1 MYDISDLEIFLMLS
15 KTQSISKTAEQLNMA
30 QSTISKKLKNL
41 EEELGTTLVERS
53 KGTKTFSMT
62 PAGTHLLEI
71 ANQITALWSKAHG
84 LNSHNFKPMLTLAS
98 LSSLNQSIFPSILS
112 HMHQEIPDLKMNIL
126 TIHSPEVYDLVES
139 RQADIG
145 FTLIEKITPTTI
157 VRKWFSEPMV
167 IVRSPEYKC
176 PKNKIFS
183 PQELNPEEEIFYATG
198 TTFTLWHDQWFSPAD
213 QCNIQIDSISL
224 VPYLLDDVNHW
235 SILPLTIARFIQQY
249 KPYKIFSLSVRP
261 PDRVCYTVT
270 HKFPTANTL
279 KVLEYLTPYLDK
291 FSESDYHIHF

>member
-1 MYDISDLEIFLMLS
+1 
-15 KTQSISKTAEQLNMA
+15 
-30 QSTISKKLKNL
+30 
-41 EEELGTTLVERS
+41 
-53 KGTKTFSMT
+53 MT

-183 PQELNPEEEIFYATG
+183 PQELKKKYFMPLGQPLRSGMTNGSRRLTSATFRLILFLSCR
-198 TTFTLWHDQWFSPAD
+198 TSWMM
-213 QCNIQIDSISL
+213 SITGAFC
-224 VPYLLDDVNHW
+224 P
-235 SILPLTIARFIQQY
+235 
-249 KPYKIFSLSVRP
+249 
-261 PDRVCYTVT
+261 
-270 HKFPTANTL
+270 
-279 KVLEYLTPYLDK
+279 
-291 FSESDYHIHF
+291 